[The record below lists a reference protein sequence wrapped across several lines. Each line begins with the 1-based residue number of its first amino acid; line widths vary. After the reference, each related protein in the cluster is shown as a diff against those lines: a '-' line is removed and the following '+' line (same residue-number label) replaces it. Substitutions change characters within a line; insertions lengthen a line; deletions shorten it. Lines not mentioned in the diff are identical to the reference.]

1 MNHEDSLTDGS
12 IFKSRLDKFFA
23 RERLSISVEPDN
35 IFLHPYYHSTSFSDD
50 IGLYFILFFRLFNEK
65 KNNMRC
71 ICYIIIALIRLPEKV
86 KFSNNIQPVRMP
98 TTCNLSK
105 TVEAIAMGY
114 GDKSVNSTDKL
125 NDLSRQ
131 LMFAELITLPT
142 HVCRE
147 MLSFIF
153 RDSMICAAN
162 ELKKQSIFSGDSGGP
177 IVMSGNHTLIGISSA
192 VNIGTINI
200 NLYYIMYSS
209 FQ

>member
-1 MNHEDSLTDGS
+1 
-12 IFKSRLDKFFA
+12 
-23 RERLSISVEPDN
+23 
-35 IFLHPYYHSTSFSDD
+35 
-50 IGLYFILFFRLFNEK
+50 
-65 KNNMRC
+65 MRC

-125 NDLSRQ
+125 NNLSRQ

-192 VNIGTINI
+192 VNIGTINL
-200 NLYYIMYSS
+200 NLYNIVYSS
-209 FQ
+209 FQYNFHFENRKCGNWRTSSFSEHLLLFAMDQNRDEFRFTRLLIVR